1 MTEELNYWKIME
13 IDINEYAEGAVILEG
28 LDEAIIGIAEEFGNG
43 KRILYSKYKI
53 FEILVKRDNMTYPEA
68 EEFYNYNILGMYVS
82 PQNPVFLD
90 FETR

>member
-1 MTEELNYWKIME
+1 MRHDLDTM
-13 IDINEYAEGAVILEG
+13 AEGAVILDG
-28 LDEAIIGIAEEFGNG
+28 LDDAIVGIVEEFGNE

-53 FEILVKRDNMTYPEA
+53 FEILVKRDNMTYADA

-90 FETR
+90 VELR

>member
-1 MTEELNYWKIME
+1 MKHDLDTM
-13 IDINEYAEGAVILEG
+13 AEGAVILDG
-28 LDEAIIGIAEEFGNG
+28 FDDAIVGIAEEFGNG

-53 FEILVKRDNMTYPEA
+53 FEILVKRDNMTYSDA

-90 FETR
+90 VELR

>member
-1 MTEELNYWKIME
+1 MKHDLDTM
-13 IDINEYAEGAVILEG
+13 AEGAVILDG
-28 LDEAIIGIAEEFGNG
+28 FDDAIVGIAEEFGNG

-68 EEFYNYNILGMYVS
+68 EEFYDYNILGMHVS

-90 FETR
+90 VELR

>member
-1 MTEELNYWKIME
+1 MKYDL
-13 IDINEYAEGAVILEG
+13 DILAEGAIILDG
-28 LDEAIIGIAEEFGNG
+28 LDDAIVGIAEELGNG

-53 FEILVKRDNMTYPEA
+53 FEIFVRRDGMTYPEA

-90 FETR
+90 VELR